1 MASTAIIGAQW
12 GDEGKAKIIDRL
24 ASPAQMGV
32 RTAGGNNAGH
42 TVAVQDQIYQFRLIP
57 SGILYPDVTC
67 VLGNGTA
74 IDPQDLLAEMRQL
87 EERGV
92 SLSNLRIS
100 LRAHLVMPYHKILD
114 TLMEAARGR
123 EDLGTPRRGI
133 GPCYMDK
140 VERIGLRVCDLLHPD
155 EFAHKVKENVKIK
168 NRYITK
174 VYGGIETV
182 DADAVVE
189 QYLQYGRTLKPYMA
203 DASLLVYTA
212 IQSGQTVIF
221 EGAQAT
227 MLDVGMG
234 TYPYVTSSHSAA
246 GGVCIGAGIGP
257 AMIHHTLGVMKAYI
271 TRAGEGPFPT
281 ELFGGEAQE
290 LRDRGNEYEMSTGLA
305 RRVGWFDGVMGRLA
319 VRANGLESIALNKL
333 DVCANMPVV
342 KLCTGYKKDGSA
354 IVDFPASL
362 EDLANCEP
370 IYEEFEGWGKLD
382 FCKTYEELP
391 EAARRF
397 VARVEE
403 ICQIPV
409 TMIGVGPGR
418 EQTIM
423 R

>member
-1 MASTAIIGAQW
+1 MASTAIVGAQW

-24 ASPAQMGV
+24 ASSAQVVV

-42 TVAVQDQIYQFRLIP
+42 TVTVQDQIYRFRLIP

-67 VLGNGTA
+67 ILGNGTA
-74 IDPQDLLAEMRQL
+74 IDPQDLLMEMRKL

-92 SLSNLRIS
+92 SLANLRIS

-114 TLMEAARGR
+114 SLMEAARGH
-123 EDLGTPRRGI
+123 EDLGTPRKGI

-182 DADAVVE
+182 DPDEAVDA
-189 QYLQYGRTLKPYMA
+189 YLKYGEALRAYMA
-203 DASLLVYTA
+203 DASLMVYTA
-212 IQSGQTVIF
+212 IQEGQDVIF

-227 MLDVGMG
+227 LLDVGMG
-234 TYPYVTSSHSAA
+234 TYPYVTTSHPAA
-246 GGVCIGAGIGP
+246 GGVCIGAGVGP
-257 AMIHHTLGVMKAYI
+257 AMVHHTLGVMKAYV
-271 TRAGEGPFPT
+271 TRVGKGPFPT

-290 LRDRGNEYEMSTGLA
+290 LRDRGGEYESDTGMA
-305 RRVGWFDGVMGRLA
+305 RRVGWFDAVIGRLA
-319 VRANGLESIALNKL
+319 VRVNGLESIALNKL

-342 KLCTGYKKDGSA
+342 KLCTGYNKNGSA
-354 IVDFPASL
+354 VGDFPASL
-362 EDLANCEP
+362 EDLAECEP
-370 IYEEFEGWGKLD
+370 VYEEFEGWGKVD
-382 FCKTYEELP
+382 FCKTYEDLP
-391 EAARRF
+391 EAAKRF
-397 VARVEE
+397 ICRVEE
-403 ICQIPV
+403 LCQVPV

>member
-1 MASTAIIGAQW
+1 MVRRLPYTLKIAVLAMGFTVVMGLGLGILMAAFRDSWVDRILRSLTTIMLSIPGFWLAILLIFLFCEKWQLLPSSGYSGFASLLLPSFSVACSTIGVSARLTRTSIL
-12 GDEGKAKIIDRL
+12 DELGRGAEQQDYDD
-24 ASPAQMGV
+24 V
-32 RTAGGNNAGH
+32 RWETVCVPHDWSIEGSFREDEAAGGSGGYLP
-42 TVAVQDQIYQFRLIP
+42 TGIGWYRTTFAVEAP
-57 SGILYPDVTC
+57 SGEAKVFLGFDGVYPDVTC

-257 AMIHHTLGVMKAYI
+257 RRPRSH
-271 TRAGEGPFPT
+271 FP
-281 ELFGGEAQE
+281 
-290 LRDRGNEYEMSTGLA
+290 
-305 RRVGWFDGVMGRLA
+305 
-319 VRANGLESIALNKL
+319 
-333 DVCANMPVV
+333 
-342 KLCTGYKKDGSA
+342 
-354 IVDFPASL
+354 
-362 EDLANCEP
+362 
-370 IYEEFEGWGKLD
+370 
-382 FCKTYEELP
+382 
-391 EAARRF
+391 
-397 VARVEE
+397 
-403 ICQIPV
+403 
-409 TMIGVGPGR
+409 
-418 EQTIM
+418 
-423 R
+423 